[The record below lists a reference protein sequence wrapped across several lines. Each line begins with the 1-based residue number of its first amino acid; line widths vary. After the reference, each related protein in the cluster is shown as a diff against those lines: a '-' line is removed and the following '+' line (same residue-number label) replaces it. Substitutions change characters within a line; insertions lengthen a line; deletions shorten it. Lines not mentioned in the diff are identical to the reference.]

1 MKPNIL
7 FILIDGG
14 RADKILTDLEDVQLP
29 NIKKLMNQGISFTN
43 CFTSVDGTTM
53 SLNCIFNSN
62 SAILRGGAIYC
73 PEKIN
78 SHNVMELKES
88 EFKNNTP
95 RNIN

>member
-43 CFTSVDGTTM
+43 CFTSFDGTTM
-53 SLNCIFNSN
+53 
-62 SAILRGGAIYC
+62 
-73 PEKIN
+73 
-78 SHNVMELKES
+78 
-88 EFKNNTP
+88 
-95 RNIN
+95 

>member
-53 SLNCIFNSN
+53 SLNCIFNSLYPTKTG
-62 SAILRGGAIYC
+62 LRA
-73 PEKIN
+73 KK
-78 SHNVMELKES
+78 VVLTES
-88 EFKNNTP
+88 NFLCLGYFL
-95 RNIN
+95 